1 VSAGRRQT
9 SAVPLDPRRSGP
21 GAQVELR
28 ARFAET
34 DAMGV
39 VHHASYLLYF
49 EVARVELL
57 RTLGHPYADLRA
69 DGLDFAV
76 VGAEVRYEHAVRFDD
91 LVRVEARL
99 GALHRARFEV
109 GYQAFVGGTRVAT
122 GRTWHAAV
130 DRAGRPRRLPEWLQ
144 DLASS

>member
-1 VSAGRRQT
+1 
-9 SAVPLDPRRSGP
+9 VPLDPRRSGP

-69 DGLDFAV
+69 EGLDFAV
-76 VGAEVRYEHAVRFDD
+76 VGAEVHYEHAVRFDD

-99 GALHRARFEV
+99 GALQGARFEV
-109 GYQAFVGGTRVAT
+109 TYEAFVEGARVAT

-130 DRAGRPRRLPEWLQ
+130 DRDGRPRRPPGWLRA
-144 DLASS
+144 LAMP